1 MKEAFELAS
10 LVRRGEIKPAIAFVE
25 AVSGKTCCK
34 EYKKALENVIII
46 KAAEVLN
53 LHLESFFADTEKLAE
68 CLFGGTLSVQKAVS
82 LLNEEMRKANTE
94 DRKRSFLKAKR
105 MIDTKFSEEQFSL
118 VAVAS
123 YIGTSQSA
131 LTKLFAEEMGEI
143 PAQYVTRLRV
153 KKGEE
158 LLTSG
163 KTVNEAAGE
172 TGFSSAEAFIRAFKR
187 INGVTPGQWKRNK
200 LFL

>member
-10 LVRRGEIKPAIAFVE
+10 LIRHGEIKVATAFLE
-25 AVSGKTCCK
+25 SVSEKISCR
-34 EYKKALENVIII
+34 EYKNALENVIII
-46 KAAEVLN
+46 KAAEILN
-53 LHLESFFADTEKLAE
+53 SQVESFFVDTQKLAE
-68 CLFGGTLSVQKAVS
+68 SLFGDDLSARTGIS
-82 LLNEEMRKANTE
+82 FLNEEMRKANTE
-94 DRKRSFLKAKR
+94 DRKRSFLKAKS
-105 MIDTKFSEEQFSL
+105 MIDSSFSEEQFSL
-118 VAVAS
+118 AAVAS
-123 YIGTSQSA
+123 YIGMSQSA
-131 LTKLFAEEMGEI
+131 LTKLFLEERGEI